1 MPLSFNW
8 SPGIQNL
15 WRHTRTGHDL
25 KIRLPHP
32 LKYAR
37 WTPMFQEP
45 SVSGHF
51 EGFSIAPL
59 PNSWRRFWRSP
70 SSPPKKHQKTSVNI
84 YHNHHSLFSQNP
96 WMKQSQKKIIH
107 DLEAGFAFFMAH
119 QPAANEKQLSRSS
132 PHHLSDE
139 DLDGDRSAFGFLD
152 AWLHRLVGQ
161 AGCHSVGRL
170 RHMFECIR
178 KMKKA
183 RANTCIHSIRVVVR
197 STLPGRE
204 GQWGYRKGW
213 ALVRVNGGIEQWGLN
228 GGIEKKQ
235 WRGHWSASMEV
246 LKRGQRGRWSGSM
259 GVLKRVNGMS
269 MGVGQ
274 GQWGYWKGSTECQW
288 ALVRVNGGIEQWG
301 LNGGIEK
308 KQWRGHWSASMEV
321 LKRGQRGRW
330 SGSMGVLKRVNGM
343 SMGVGQGQWGYWKG
357 STECQWALVRV
368 NGGIEQWGLN
378 GGIENNE
385 EGIGQ
390 GQCGIEKGPRG
401 VGEGSGQTGL
411 GLGQTGVWLWVRQG
425 CGRGSDR
432 RLFYRVVSS
441 TLQGYLAGLQALPC
455 RVVRW

>member
-1 MPLSFNW
+1 
-8 SPGIQNL
+8 
-15 WRHTRTGHDL
+15 
-25 KIRLPHP
+25 
-32 LKYAR
+32 
-37 WTPMFQEP
+37 MFQEP

-96 WMKQSQKKIIH
+96 WMKQSQKKLFTTWRPTSHFSWHTNLQRTRNNFLVPLLITFPMRISMGI
-107 DLEAGFAFFMAH
+107 A
-119 QPAANEKQLSRSS
+119 QLSASWTLDYTGWSVRRVAILWGDSGTCSS
-132 PHHLSDE
+132 ALGRWRKPVQIHASIKSS
-139 DLDGDRSAFGFLD
+139 GKVYPTR
-152 AWLHRLVGQ
+152 AWGSMGVPKRVGVGQ
-161 AGCHSVGRL
+161 
-170 RHMFECIR
+170 
-178 KMKKA
+178 
-183 RANTCIHSIRVVVR
+183 
-197 STLPGRE
+197 
-204 GQWGYRKGW
+204 GQWGYWTMGAQWGHWKKTMKRALVSVNGSIEKGSKG
-213 ALVRVNGGIEQWGLN
+213 ALVRVNGGIEKGQWNVNGRWSGSMGVLKRVNGMSMGVGQGQWGYWTM
-228 GGIEKKQ
+228 GAQWGHWKQ
-235 WRGHWSASMEV
+235 WRGHWSGSMEV

-288 ALVRVNGGIEQWG
+288 ALVRVN
-301 LNGGIEK
+301 
-308 KQWRGHWSASMEV
+308 V
-321 LKRGQRGRW
+321 
-330 SGSMGVLKRVNGM
+330 
-343 SMGVGQGQWGYWKG
+343 
-357 STECQWALVRV
+357 
-368 NGGIEQWGLN
+368 GIEQWGLN